1 MADTPIFDGS
11 DAEDDEEPDRSKMP
25 VLENDSEGA
34 AAWLNTDRNGN
45 AYFRVRLPLG
55 LGSLSL
61 FPANDRIEDALNQL
75 SDYLED
81 QE

>member
-11 DAEDDEEPDRSKMP
+11 DADDEEPDRSKMP
-25 VLENDSEGA
+25 ILENSSEGV
-34 AAWLNTDRNGN
+34 AAWLNRDRNDN
-45 AYFRVRLPLG
+45 AYIRVRLPLG

-75 SDYLED
+75 ADYLE
-81 QE
+81 EAE